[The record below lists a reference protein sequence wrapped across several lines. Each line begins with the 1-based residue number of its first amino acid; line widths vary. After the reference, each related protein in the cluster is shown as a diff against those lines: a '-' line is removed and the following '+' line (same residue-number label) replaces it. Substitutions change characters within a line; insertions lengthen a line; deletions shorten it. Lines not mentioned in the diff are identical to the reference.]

1 MKMTQQ
7 QMIDAARLAEVKA
20 VTLASGG
27 HDNEQNAFCV
37 MEAVA
42 YVAGEPWSDSP
53 QCASP
58 VIAAFLRSWNDSLGD
73 EPRNR
78 LLKPLI
84 PLLVGT
90 KASDEVEEKR
100 SYMALDCGRGGFKP
114 YVRPAVLLA
123 ADKLLAAAPTPPVDA
138 VPGEPV
144 VLDGCELCN
153 GRRGGVPGNENI
165 IDGKRVC
172 DYCHSDSVAVP
183 GEPMVLDEL
192 RATICGVGIV
202 GQIDGDDVI
211 RRESVID
218 LIDRRRLA
226 ASVASR
232 AGSEPV
238 AWEVLILGE
247 WRPTRFPDELRAKGY
262 EVRIALPDRE
272 RAASLVASEGLSIA
286 QEPKYTVNGSA
297 IMNRASGEA
306 IPADEP
312 VFIFRARDVRAV
324 GALSRYASVVALH
337 SSEDHWLAV
346 MGRIDDFVRFRRDH
360 PERMKE
366 PDTDRASAE
375 EAQS

>member
-1 MKMTQQ
+1 MSSAFNIQAEWAKLVEMAHGETVFPDLDFDGSPD
-7 QMIDAARLAEVKA
+7 IPAWAAIVNK
-20 VTLASGG
+20 
-27 HDNEQNAFCV
+27 
-37 MEAVA
+37 
-42 YVAGEPWSDSP
+42 
-53 QCASP
+53 
-58 VIAAFLRSWNDSLGD
+58 
-73 EPRNR
+73 
-78 LLKPLI
+78 
-84 PLLVGT
+84 
-90 KASDEVEEKR
+90 
-100 SYMALDCGRGGFKP
+100 
-114 YVRPAVLLA
+114 
-123 ADKLLAAAPTPPVDA
+123 LAAAPTPPVDA

-183 GEPMVLDEL
+183 GEPVAGDRVRRLAEDWAEDCVWAGYVTTIKCKSYRHMVD
-192 RATICGVGIV
+192 AIN
-202 GQIDGDDVI
+202 
-211 RRESVID
+211 S
-218 LIDRRRLA
+218 LA
-226 ASVASR
+226 ASVAPR

-238 AWEVLILGE
+238 PTCTYKCEAFPECGCAVPGEPEERMFDLTLECVGRTVDVTFSRPQIDALIARLREFGLLAPIAPAAAAEPSEPVKRCSNCDDSGQVSSITGE
-247 WRPTRFPDELRAKGY
+247 WHGRCHCEAGRSASPLFA
-262 EVRIALPDRE
+262 PDRE